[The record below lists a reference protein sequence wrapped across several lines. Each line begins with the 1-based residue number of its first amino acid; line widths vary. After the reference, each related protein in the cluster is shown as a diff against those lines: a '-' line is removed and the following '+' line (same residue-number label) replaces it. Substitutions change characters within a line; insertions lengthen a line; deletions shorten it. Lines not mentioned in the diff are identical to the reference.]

1 MGIHLS
7 SLRCLQIPVRL
18 SGSSDDSGFFVG
30 VFDKLCMPSCCY
42 ALPMVDRDVL
52 ASRGTFNQCHKG

>member
-1 MGIHLS
+1 MAKYLGLLEIFL
-7 SLRCLQIPVRL
+7 
-18 SGSSDDSGFFVG
+18 G